1 MLAPPASAREPTASR
16 IHRRTGA
23 GNRPFEVHMDKKPLL
38 RCTSWNGLLKLEF
51 PYDQMLI
58 WRIKTLAGRKY
69 HSMPDGVFWTVP
81 PTPKN
86 VAQILDMGFPV
97 PTEWRTATPPK
108 KAKLDW
114 STVKM
119 ELRPYQKAGVERIA
133 GELDLRGLLADEMG
147 LGKTAQALAC
157 IAVRNAFPALVIC
170 PSSLKW
176 NWARE
181 AVKWLD
187 NVNVR
192 VVSGYCQRRSWKTR
206 KREICIVN
214 DDVMADVEN
223 KYGEVTRKGWARVF
237 SQAGFKTIIL
247 DECHRMKNNKK
258 KTVYFID
265 ENGKEKSKKVP
276 ACKRSHTVLTLAK
289 TVDCFL
295 ALSGTPI
302 ESRPSE
308 FFPVLN
314 VLNPEVFPS
323 FWHFAHKFCGAKN
336 NGFGWTFAGS
346 SNEQELHGLLTAS
359 VMVRR
364 LKKDVLKELP
374 EKIRTVVP
382 VEIDLKEYI
391 QAETDVLSYVAK
403 LEGKTPEFG
412 KASAEALA
420 KIERLKQA
428 AVAGKMDE
436 ACAWISDYLE
446 SGRKLVVFAT
456 HKFVLDALQKEFGK
470 ICVRVDGS
478 TSINKRQDAVDAFQG
493 DAKIRLF
500 LGNIKAAGVGLT
512 LTAASD
518 TLTLELGW
526 TPGLHDQ
533 AEDRVHR
540 IGQEADSVTAY
551 YLIAKDTIE
560 EDIAQLLDE
569 KRDVL
574 KGVMD
579 GKSAG
584 KNEMLMHLLKNCE
597 RRIKERE

>member
-1 MLAPPASAREPTASR
+1 
-16 IHRRTGA
+16 
-23 GNRPFEVHMDKKPLL
+23 MDKKPTL
-38 RCTSWNGLLKLEF
+38 RCTTWNKLLKLEF

-58 WRIKTLAGRKY
+58 WRIKTLEGRKY

-86 VAQILDMGFPV
+86 VAQVADMGFPV
-97 PTEWRTATPPK
+97 PAEWRSPAPK
-108 KAKLDW
+108 RRVRLDW
-114 STVKM
+114 SCIKM
-119 ELRPYQKAGVERIA
+119 ELRPYQKAGVERLA
-133 GELDLRGLLADEMG
+133 GELNMRGLLADEMG

-157 IAVRNAFPALVIC
+157 IAVRKAFPALVIC

-181 AVKWLD
+181 AVKWID
-187 NVNVR
+187 GVNVR
-192 VVSGYCQRRSWKTR
+192 VVSGYCKRTSWTTKH
-206 KREICIVN
+206 REICIVN

-223 KYGEVTRKGWARVF
+223 KEGKVTRKGWARVF

-258 KTVYFID
+258 KSVYYID
-265 ENGKEKSKKVP
+265 DKGNEKSKKVP

-289 TVDCFL
+289 TVDFFL

-314 VLNPEVFPS
+314 TLNPAMFNS

-336 NGFGWTFAGS
+336 NGFGWTFNGA
-346 SNEQELHGLLTAS
+346 SNEQELHNMLEAT

-382 VEIDLKEYI
+382 VEINLKEYI
-391 QAETDVLSYVAK
+391 QAENDVLSYVAK

-428 AVAGKMDE
+428 AVVGKMDE
-436 ACAWISDYLE
+436 ACSWIEDYLE
-446 SGRKLVVFAT
+446 SGRKLVVFAV
-456 HKFVLDALQKEFGK
+456 HQFVLDMLQKKFAK

-478 TSINKRQDAVDAFQG
+478 TSVSKRQDAVDSFQQ

-560 EDIAQLLDE
+560 EDIATLLDE
-569 KRDVL
+569 KRDIL

-597 RRIKERE
+597 RRLQNRE